1 MNHYSITHVKQSPMM
16 GVIGYGGGA
25 TSLSRYADSGRPFWI
40 LTDGSMDTSD
50 NLRYKSLDVDNVGN
64 IYVGGNVVDN
74 NTSPAYYQHIQFNSY
89 TKAGA
94 YNWQRRLQVATGEQ
108 TNYDMVLS
116 GSHLYAAGNSQSN
129 KVPMIKLSTSNG
141 HITWQKQMK
150 VGTSSY
156 WRDCR
161 GVDVDSSGNQYWM
174 TDAQYFD
181 SSNKAVYVFKTN
193 SSGTMQWDKYF
204 TIANPG
210 GPSNYTPYP
219 NKIKLDDSG
228 NIYLAMQV
236 GGSSQYDWDAY
247 LVKMNSSGVIQW
259 DAKLGSTGSY
269 SAQSWSDVAIDS
281 SGNVYVCGKSR
292 ANSPSPDRGLIAKY
306 NSSGTIQWQRQ
317 YGDSGNPNFFACD
330 LVDDT
335 DFYVGGSTDSW
346 GKTPIWIKFNTS
358 GEIQYQRYL
367 RDNQNNNADHM
378 DTIKVVGDN
387 LYGSGQR
394 YIGSSKYHGMVW
406 TLPSDGSLQG
416 TYGHFTYG
424 AFTHGMADTSFPT
437 SAPGASSSDC
447 TNCTIAAPDTNLA
460 EATTSW
466 SIQQFEEVE

>member
-50 NLRYKSLDVDNVGN
+50 NLFYHHLDVDDAGNV
-64 IYVGGNVVDN
+64 YVGGHVVDN
-74 NTSPAYYQHIQFNSY
+74 NTSPAYYQHLQFNSY

-94 YNWQRRLQVATGEQ
+94 YNWQRRLQYNTGEQ
-108 TNYDMVLS
+108 YQYGMALS
-116 GSHLYAAGNSQSN
+116 GSDIYTANNAGS
-129 KVPMIKLSTSNG
+129 KAVPMIKLSTSNG
-141 HITWQKQMK
+141 HITWQKEMK
-150 VGTSSY
+150 
-156 WRDCR
+156 R
-161 GVDVDSSGNQYWM
+161 GNNQNTCEGVTVDSSGNQYWM
-174 TDAQYFD
+174 TSAQYHD
-181 SSNKAVYVFKTN
+181 GSNKSVFVYKTN

-204 TIANPG
+204 LIPNPG
-210 GPSNYTPYP
+210 GPSNYTPYM
-219 NKIKLDDSG
+219 NKIKLDSSG
-228 NIYLAMQV
+228 NIYIACQV
-236 GGSSQYDWDAY
+236 GGSGQYDWDAY
-247 LVKMNSSGVIQW
+247 LVKMNSSGTIQW

-269 SAQSWSDVAIDS
+269 SMQKWEDVAIDS
-281 SGNVYVCGKSR
+281 SGNVYLCGTSR
-292 ANSPSPDRGLIAKY
+292 ANSPSPDRGIIAKY
-306 NSSGTIQWQRQ
+306 NSSGTIQWQRL
-317 YGDSGNPNFFACD
+317 YGDSGNPQFYSCD

-346 GKTPIWIKFNTS
+346 GKTPLWIKFNTS

-378 DTIKVVGDN
+378 RAIRVIGDN

-394 YIGSSKYHGMVW
+394 YIGSSKYHGFVW

-424 AFTHGMADTSFPT
+424 AFTHGMADSSFPT
-437 SAPGASSSDC
+437 SAPGYSTSDC
-447 TNCTIAAPDTNLA
+447 SDCAISAAGSNALSQ
-460 EATTSW
+460 ETTSW
-466 SIQQFEEVE
+466 SLQEFEEVE